1 MIHFLPTESYNL
13 LSVFLGFMFFA
24 WMFRLIEKFNKL
36 TLLRE
41 AMRDNRV
48 SHIPAVGGDL
58 VEFEFCTEPHFRALA
73 MVQQDSPPV
82 PCPQLT
88 LPFHMKEGSLELSTE
103 LSHNHEVE
111 GSNKEECNRVLTR
124 FEFESS
130 VPCSIQLVYGLKKSV
145 LLRQG
150 KGSSE
155 ENQEDEN
162 IDAGGDDSDITS
174 GDNGD
179 DDVGI
184 ELKSIETHHVA
195 KVANTAPSS
204 VEFDW
209 EECVTVSSP
218 QLFDIGENTFD
229 HRQVLTP
236 SQVAKLGKKKNGI
249 FMSIIFQRID
259 LQEGSHAASNSMSM
273 TLSLFGHRRSYFDKS
288 FTYSPAS
295 MDVSESTQQM
305 LGDILGISYITSSD
319 EDEKSESLVGLRL
332 FDHVAPLPLFLLII
346 LIIHFFFVLKHVSF
360 IMHCQS

>member
-24 WMFRLIEKFNKL
+24 WIFRLIEKFNKL

-103 LSHNHEVE
+103 LSHNDLIVE
-111 GSNKEECNRVLTR
+111 GGNKQECNRVLTK

-155 ENQEDEN
+155 ENEN
-162 IDAGGDDSDITS
+162 IDTGGDDDSDITS

-179 DDVGI
+179 GDMGI
-184 ELKSIETHHVA
+184 EMKPIETHHVA
-195 KVANTAPSS
+195 KVANTELSASPSS

-209 EECVTVSSP
+209 EECVAVSSP

-259 LQEGSHAASNSMSM
+259 LQEGSHAASNSMNM

-332 FDHVAPLPLFLLII
+332 FDHVVPPLLTFYTFFL
-346 LIIHFFFVLKHVSF
+346 
-360 IMHCQS
+360 